1 MRYFCLKQNRKFYI
15 SNNLKLALNLSLD
28 GLYIPS
34 FNKLCNYKNL
44 SLKKN
49 FKIIGS
55 AHNLI
60 QIKNK
65 EKQGCTSIFIAPI
78 FKTKKKDYFL
88 DTARFNLLA
97 KNTKKKV
104 IALGGINRL
113 NYKRLKSTRVDGFAS
128 ISWIKKNR
136 PKNIGRFLK

>member
-1 MRYFCLKQNRKFYI
+1 M
-15 SNNLKLALNLSLD
+15 ALNLNLD
-28 GLYIPS
+28 GVYIPS
-34 FNKLCNYKNL
+34 FKKLCNYKNL
-44 SLKKN
+44 NAKKN

-60 QIKNK
+60 ELNNK

-78 FKTKKKDYFL
+78 FKTKKSNYFL
-88 DTARFNLLA
+88 DVARFNLIS
-97 KNTKKKV
+97 KNSKKKIV
-104 IALGGINRL
+104 ALGGINHS
-113 NYKRLKSTRVDGFAS
+113 NYKKIKLTKSNGLAS